1 MKKRILKWLFGYD
14 FEEYMYALKHWSD
27 CVDGWGDA
35 INIAQDCC
43 ARNDRLL
50 ILTDGLVTRYQKI
63 LRNAIVA
70 YEFELENQDY
80 ETSAELHAVV
90 LNEFGMTEEEYN
102 TVMGVNTNE
111 TVD

>member
-1 MKKRILKWLFGYD
+1 MKKRILKWLFGND
-14 FEEYMYALKHWSD
+14 LDEYMDVLKHWGIAL
-27 CVDGWGDA
+27 DGWGDA
-35 INIAQDCC
+35 INIAKDCC
-43 ARNDRLL
+43 DRNDRLIKLTEPL
-50 ILTDGLVTRYQKI
+50 INRYEKI
-63 LRNAIVA
+63 LRNAIIA